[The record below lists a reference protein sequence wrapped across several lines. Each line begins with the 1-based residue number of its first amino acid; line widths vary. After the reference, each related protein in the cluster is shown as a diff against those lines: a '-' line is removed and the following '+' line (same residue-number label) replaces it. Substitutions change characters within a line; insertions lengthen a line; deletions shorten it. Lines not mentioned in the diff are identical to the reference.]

1 METKFFGKRGNA
13 PNCCM
18 LKKPELPRGTSNPH
32 STSAKAALTG
42 ERLQP
47 RRNLTSSRLVGRN
60 SSSASGSRN
69 TNAKPARNK
78 SEASGPVHFV
88 CALVGQNKL
97 LAFGWRYSSPVLFRW
112 GEIVQKKS
120 PNGSGRWHKRQKRA
134 RRGRKKAAWRPPCN
148 DTRCT
153 KIRAS
158 LRLPPAR
165 EQSSAACPQ
174 ADGSCRKW
182 PRRPRS

>member
-1 METKFFGKRGNA
+1 MFCVSISLSFQTHAGLALEGTQQDMETKFFGKRGNA

-18 LKKPELPRGTSNPH
+18 LRKPEFPCGPSNPH
-32 STSAKAALTG
+32 SSSAEAALTREG
-42 ERLQP
+42 LQP

-97 LAFGWRYSSPVLFRW
+97 LAFGWRYSSPLLFRW
-112 GEIVQKKS
+112 GEIVKENS
-120 PNGSGRWHKRQKRA
+120 PNGGGRRRKRWKRTSA
-134 RRGRKKAAWRPPCN
+134 GSKKAARRPPFN
-148 DTRCT
+148 ET
-153 KIRAS
+153 
-158 LRLPPAR
+158 
-165 EQSSAACPQ
+165 QSAQ
-174 ADGSCRKW
+174 APS
-182 PRRPRS
+182 

>member
-18 LKKPELPRGTSNPH
+18 LRKPELPRGTSNPH

-120 PNGSGRWHKRQKRA
+120 PNGSGQRRKREESTFCAQKR
-134 RRGRKKAAWRPPCN
+134 RPEDRPK
-148 DTRCT
+148 RCDRMRT
-153 KIRAS
+153 RAS

-165 EQSSAACPQ
+165 EQSSAACPP